1 MARIETRLAKTL
13 YFCNVKS
20 QTRHEVAGSAS
31 VFRATI
37 LLVNNYLPDECGR
50 SNAHKVSAFENLTAR
65 IGVLYCQNSNVMK
78 DNEKKLQD
86 AQFEAVESI
95 QEYLNDFHSVAEL
108 HERTAKATL
117 EIIHVSN
124 HLSYEA
130 KKFIG
135 DMVDDHLC
143 LLGLLKPLEEKGGE
157 V

>member
-31 VFRATI
+31 VFRASI

-78 DNEKKLQD
+78 DNEMQLQD
-86 AQFEAVESI
+86 AQLEAVESI

-108 HERTAKATL
+108 YERTAKATF

-124 HLSYEA
+124 ILSDEA

-143 LLGLLKPLEEKGGE
+143 LLNLLKSLEEKGE
-157 V
+157 